1 MTKRKIGK
9 LTEVKVDLA
18 SYSYLMNGVAGIGK
32 TTTVTDICKKEFGVD
47 GFILLTIGRE
57 PKPSH
62 IGGIMA
68 ESISDWDDLE
78 EVIDILCEDKKT
90 EYPNLRMLVI
100 DSVDEIFRLAEQKV
114 IELHNKKVAKATD
127 RIDTIKKAFGGF
139 QAGENKVCSLITE
152 VLFKVV
158 DYGINL
164 FFIGHTKQKN
174 KTDLFTEIEYE
185 QITSNLDNK
194 YYNCIKDKVNI
205 VMCAYMEREFTDI
218 KTRKDVFTKT
228 NKDIGQIKS
237 EKRVV
242 SFRDESY
249 ALDVK
254 SHLKNICDKCELN
267 ADTIITELKE
277 AMKKQNGMFGG
288 EMTDKAID
296 EKVKKEREE
305 QSNAQPK
312 VNNIELKQNKLEEIK
327 QNLSNINME
336 QLQDIMTKYKLSS
349 FEDVSVIPME
359 CLDDIL
365 KLL

>member
-1 MTKRKIGK
+1 
-9 LTEVKVDLA
+9 
-18 SYSYLMNGVAGIGK
+18 
-32 TTTVTDICKKEFGVD
+32 
-47 GFILLTIGRE
+47 
-57 PKPSH
+57 
-62 IGGIMA
+62 
-68 ESISDWDDLE
+68 
-78 EVIDILCEDKKT
+78 
-90 EYPNLRMLVI
+90 
-100 DSVDEIFRLAEQKV
+100 
-114 IELHNKKVAKATD
+114 
-127 RIDTIKKAFGGF
+127 
-139 QAGENKVCSLITE
+139 
-152 VLFKVV
+152 
-158 DYGINL
+158 
-164 FFIGHTKQKN
+164 
-174 KTDLFTEIEYE
+174 
-185 QITSNLDNK
+185 
-194 YYNCIKDKVNI
+194 
-205 VMCAYMEREFTDI
+205 MCAYMEREFTDI

-267 ADTIITELKE
+267 ADTIIAELKE

-305 QSNAQPK
+305 QSNTQPK